1 MVRIYEGKTSASI
14 YRNQLEDLVLC
25 PEHIVTVRGRPTR
38 EILNVVT
45 EIEDP
50 RARCQIVPGRK
61 LNPWLAMSE
70 CLWMLAGRNDVASL
84 LPYNKGITEFSDDG
98 KTMYGAYGIRIIND
112 IPFVIERLRESDT
125 DRRAVLQIW
134 QPDDLFAETKD
145 PPCNTQVMFKL
156 REGKLNMLVTNR
168 SNDLH
173 WGLHAVNLFQFGVL
187 QEYVACRLGVE
198 MGVQTHF
205 SNSLHIYTD
214 EKASSISTRMML
226 AMAESIEELPVDD
239 WFFPNPFPEEVKH
252 HEFAKACGAVLDG
265 EYGKSYLRF
274 PFLEF
279 AEDFLRVYREQDGL
293 IPIRNSNMYRFWIR
307 MADEF
312 APYLGVGSE

>member
-1 MVRIYEGKTSASI
+1 MARIYKGKTSASI
-14 YRNQLEDLVLC
+14 YRAQLEDLVLC

-70 CLWMLAGRNDVASL
+70 CLWMLAGRRDVASL

-98 KTMYGAYGIRIIND
+98 ETMYGAYGARISD
-112 IPFVIERLRESDT
+112 QIPQVIERLQLADT

-134 QPDDLFAETKD
+134 DESDLVANTKD

-156 REGKLNMLVTNR
+156 REGKLNMLVTCR

-187 QEYVACRLGVE
+187 QEYISCRLGVE
-198 MGVQTHF
+198 MGGQTHF

-214 EKASSISTRMML
+214 ERASGISTRMML
-226 AMAESIEELPVDD
+226 AMAESIEELPADD
-239 WFFPNPFPEEVKH
+239 RLFPNPWSDEINH
-252 HEFAKACGAVLDG
+252 YMFAKLCGRVLDG
-265 EYGKSYLRF
+265 SYGRPLFNDRF

-279 AEDFLRVYREQDGL
+279 AEDFLRNYREGEPLPIRHSEKFFGWVKMGYEFKPEL
-293 IPIRNSNMYRFWIR
+293 IP
-307 MADEF
+307 
-312 APYLGVGSE
+312 